1 MFDDLKQV
9 LVRSFIGAIALGY
22 LLAQAI
28 LNFAGIF
35 TAPVVGWTT
44 RRLLRGLVPADI
56 SGVRFGLLLQAALP
70 EAMMFVI
77 LIVLWYALLWWLY
90 PLSHQEKPSQPNQS
104 ELA

>member
-1 MFDDLKQV
+1 MFDHLKQV

-35 TAPVVGWTT
+35 TAPVVRWTT
-44 RRLLRGLVPADI
+44 RRLFQGLVPPGI

-90 PLSHQEKPSQPNQS
+90 PLSYQEKPSQPNQS
-104 ELA
+104 ELP